1 MKIIVIGAGSV
12 GAHIAYRLQEQGA
25 SVQLLEAGSRAR
37 GTSRSSFAWL
47 SSFPQRAWDEE
58 PGRAALRPTVHP
70 RFHDLVDELGGDWM
84 HWNGTLAWGTPA
96 ERDSIRELA
105 ETCLK
110 RGVALEIL
118 SADDVRR
125 RVGGLEIADDDEF
138 VYEAES
144 GWVDAP
150 ALIDRL
156 LTRFVELG
164 GVLREQTP
172 VAEFIRK
179 GAAVT
184 GAVTVSGEQIEADA
198 VINAAGS
205 WGSHI
210 AALAGV
216 AVPLNL
222 VPGLMIYTDP
232 IDPAL
237 VPASVI
243 NSPTWLVR
251 PDSTGGLAIHWR
263 GSAMTSIHGAN
274 GWSPERIIADIA
286 GTIPALEGVGVADA
300 RVGIRPVPPGG
311 PVVGALPWVPGLYH
325 VLSHGGIGWGPIW
338 ADLVTRE
345 ILHGETAVELAG
357 MRPDRFYLQT
367 PELGRFAD
375 DFEQAGITRH

>member
-12 GAHIAYRLQEQGA
+12 GAHIAYRLQVQGA

-47 SSFPQRAWDEE
+47 SSFPQRAWTEE

-70 RFHDLVDELGGDWM
+70 RFHELVDELGGDWM
-84 HWNGTLAWGTPA
+84 HWNGTLAWGAPD
-96 ERDSIRELA
+96 ERESIRELA
-105 ETCLK
+105 ETCLT

-118 SADDVRR
+118 SADDVRS
-125 RVGGLEIADDDEF
+125 RVGGLEIAEDDEF

-156 LTRFVELG
+156 LTRFVEFG
-164 GVLREQTP
+164 GVLREQTS
-172 VAEFIRK
+172 VAELIRT
-179 GAAVT
+179 GDAVT
-184 GAVTVSGEQIEADA
+184 GAVTASGEQIEADV

-205 WGSHI
+205 WGGHI

-216 AVPLNL
+216 ALPLNL

-232 IDPAL
+232 INSAL
-237 VPASVI
+237 VPSSVI
-243 NSPTWLVR
+243 NSPSWLVR
-251 PDSTGGLAIHWR
+251 PHSTGGLAIHWR
-263 GSAMTSIHGAN
+263 GSAMTSSHGAN
-274 GWSPERIIADIA
+274 GWSPARIISDIA
-286 GTIPALEGVGVADA
+286 KTIPALNGVGVADA

-311 PVVGALPWVPGLYH
+311 PVVGALPWAPGLYH

-338 ADLVTRE
+338 ADVVARE
-345 ILHGETAVELAG
+345 ILHHETVSELAG

-375 DFEQAGITRH
+375 DFEQSGLSEH

>member
-1 MKIIVIGAGSV
+1 MKIIVVGAGSV

-84 HWNGTLAWGTPA
+84 HWNGTLAWGAPD

-105 ETCLK
+105 QTCLA
-110 RGVALEIL
+110 RGVALEFL
-118 SADDVRR
+118 NATEVRDR
-125 RVGGLEIADDDEF
+125 IGGLEIADEEEF

-164 GVLREQTP
+164 GVLREQTA
-172 VAEFIRK
+172 VAELIRT
-179 GAAVT
+179 GDRIT
-184 GAVTVSGEQIEADA
+184 GAVTASGERFEADV

-210 AALAGV
+210 AGLAGI
-216 AVPLNL
+216 ALPLNL

-232 IDPAL
+232 VDPAL
-237 VPASVI
+237 VPTSVV
-243 NSPTWLVR
+243 NSPTWLMR
-251 PDSTGGLAIHWR
+251 PHSTGGLAIHWR

-274 GWSPERIIADIA
+274 GWSPSRIVADIA
-286 GTIPALEGVGVADA
+286 RVVPAIHGVGVADA

-311 PVVGALPWVPGLYH
+311 PIVGGLPWVPGLYN

-338 ADLVTRE
+338 ADVVTRE
-345 ILHGETAVELAG
+345 ILHGETVAELTA

-367 PELGRFAD
+367 PDLGRFAD
-375 DFEQAGITRH
+375 DFEQPALSRH

>member
-1 MKIIVIGAGSV
+1 VKIIVIGAGSV
-12 GAHIAYRLQEQGA
+12 GAHIAYRLQAQGA
-25 SVQLLEAGSRAR
+25 AVQLLEAGSRAR

-47 SSFPQRAWDEE
+47 SSFPQRAWAEE

-70 RFHDLVDELGGDWM
+70 RFHELVDELGGDWM
-84 HWNGTLAWGTPA
+84 HWNGTLTWGAA
-96 ERDSIRELA
+96 EERESFRELA
-105 ETCLK
+105 QTCRS
-110 RGVALEIL
+110 RGVDLQ
-118 SADDVRR
+118 SFDADTVRSR
-125 RVGGLEIADDDEF
+125 IGGLQIADDDEF

-150 ALIDRL
+150 QLIDRL

-164 GVLREQTP
+164 GELREQTS
-172 VAEFIRK
+172 VVDLIRK
-179 GAAVT
+179 GDAVAGAVT
-184 GAVTVSGEQIEADA
+184 GSGEKIEADV

-210 AALAGV
+210 AALAGI
-216 AVPLNL
+216 ALPLDL

-232 IDPAL
+232 VDPVLA
-237 VPASVI
+237 PAAVI

-251 PDSTGGLAIHWR
+251 PHSTGGLAIHWR
-263 GSAMTSIHGAN
+263 GSAMSRTHGAN
-274 GWSPERIIADIA
+274 GWSPARVVADVA
-286 GTIPALEGVGVADA
+286 KTIPALSGVGVADA

-311 PVVGALPWVPGLYH
+311 PIVGTLPWVQGLHH

-338 ADLVTRE
+338 ADVVARE
-345 ILHGETAVELAG
+345 VLHGESVAELAG

-375 DFEQAGITRH
+375 DFEQASLPKR

>member
-1 MKIIVIGAGSV
+1 MRIIVIGAGSV

-47 SSFPQRAWDEE
+47 SSFPQRAWAEE

-70 RFHDLVDELGGDWM
+70 RFNELVDELGGDWM
-84 HWNGTLAWGTPA
+84 HWSGTLAWGAPD
-96 ERDSIRELA
+96 ERDSFRELA
-105 ETCLK
+105 GTCLK

-118 SADDVRR
+118 DADDVR
-125 RVGGLEIADDDEF
+125 GKINGLKVADDDEF
-138 VYEAES
+138 IYEAES

-150 ALIDRL
+150 NLIDRL
-156 LTRFVELG
+156 LARFMHLG
-164 GVLREQTP
+164 GELREQTA
-172 VAEFIRK
+172 VVELIRT
-179 GAAVT
+179 GDAVT
-184 GAVTVSGEQIEADA
+184 GAVTASGERIEADV

-216 AVPLNL
+216 ALPLNL

-232 IDPAL
+232 VDPEL
-237 VPASVI
+237 VPSSVI
-243 NSPTWLVR
+243 NAPTWLMR
-251 PDSTGGLAIHWR
+251 PHSTGGLAIHWR

-274 GWSPERIIADIA
+274 GWSAARIVADVA
-286 GTIPALEGVGVADA
+286 NTVPALEGVGVAEA
-300 RVGIRPVPPGG
+300 RVGIRPVPTGG
-311 PVVGALPWVPGLYH
+311 PIVGALEWVPGFYH

-338 ADLVTRE
+338 ADVVARE
-345 ILHGETAVELAG
+345 ILHGEAVAELTA

-367 PELGRFAD
+367 PDLGRFAD
-375 DFEQAGITRH
+375 DFEQASLTQR